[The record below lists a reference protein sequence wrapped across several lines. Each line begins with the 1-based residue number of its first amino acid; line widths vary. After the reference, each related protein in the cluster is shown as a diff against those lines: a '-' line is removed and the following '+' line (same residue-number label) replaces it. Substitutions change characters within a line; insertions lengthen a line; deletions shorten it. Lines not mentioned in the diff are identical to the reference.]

1 MKWMFNPTENWM
13 VNVDQIVHIRKNTRT
28 SLLEVITIDNYCHH
42 IEGME
47 LDELLSLMR
56 SSKDDFI
63 IIPSATNKEAEE
75 NKPTTLPC
83 SSVENT
89 TSDVKIRDLVDWTV
103 NGVSFDGLKTCVCNC
118 KRKFTIDDFLTAV
131 FNSCDH
137 KSGSIEIV
145 NTRYTVSS
153 VIADRVILLTFDK
166 TQADSKSQ
174 AYQISSRSMYCP
186 NNIDLLNTEVLDI
199 KCVGSCLGRYDY
211 TLYIGV

>member
-1 MKWMFNPTENWM
+1 MKWIFNPTENWM
-13 VNVDQIVHIRKNTRT
+13 VNIEQILRIHKNKRT
-28 SLLEVITIDNYCHH
+28 SQLEVVTIDNYCHH

-63 IIPSATNKEAEE
+63 IIPSATDKEAEE
-75 NKPTTLPC
+75 TKPITLQRP
-83 SSVENT
+83 VET
-89 TSDVKIRDLVDWTV
+89 KPSTDIKTDDLIDYDLSGLITE
-103 NGVSFDGLKTCVCNC
+103 GVTYACPC

-137 KSGSIEIV
+137 KSGSIEIL
-145 NTRYTVSS
+145 NTKYTASS
-153 VIADRVILLTFDK
+153 MIVLTFDK

-199 KCVGSCLGRYDY
+199 KCVCAGSYGRYDY
-211 TLYIGV
+211 TLYIDV